1 MTGPRGPVS
10 LYLCVLLAAAD
21 SADYS
26 SRKPVTQLPLLVSFG
41 VMVGF

>member
-1 MTGPRGPVS
+1 MTGRQRSVTLS
-10 LYLCVLLAAAD
+10 LCLLLAAAD